1 MLIFYKVEKSRHDQ
15 FITIW
20 KLFFSQF
27 SCLCLLHTRFK
38 SKRNYKVDKK
48 KYIYFLTF
56 TKSLQQR
63 ASFAPTLPLAS
74 PPRRALLSRLAPASG
89 PVGVH
94 RAPPL
99 RQRTHDASED
109 PGGSLLRLLPRGNLH
124 GVAAHQETLE
134 HRPRETGVHLR
145 QPLAS
150 NCKYGRLGAGEG
162 GLVGGRGLV
171 GGARGSSAWPR
182 GR

>member
-1 MLIFYKVEKSRHDQ
+1 MINL
-15 FITIW
+15 
-20 KLFFSQF
+20 SQF
-27 SCLCLLHTRFK
+27 ESYFSPNFLVYVSFTPGLNPKETTRLI
-38 SKRNYKVDKK
+38 KK
-48 KYIYFLTF
+48 KKHLFLNVHKEPPA
-56 TKSLQQR
+56 KSQI
-63 ASFAPTLPLAS
+63 SPTLPLAS